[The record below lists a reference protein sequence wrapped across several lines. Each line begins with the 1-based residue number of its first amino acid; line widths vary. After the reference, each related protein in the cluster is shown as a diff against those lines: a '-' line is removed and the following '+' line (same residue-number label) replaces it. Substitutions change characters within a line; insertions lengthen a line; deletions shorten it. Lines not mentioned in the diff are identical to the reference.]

1 VAASPGQEVATAL
14 PILQFSNRDLSVM
27 RFRRISTLLKGT
39 YHSLL
44 QHNQLNNA
52 AALSFFFFL
61 SLPPLLIF
69 LVSLMA
75 LIPSPNLDENLVRAL
90 SHIVPAD
97 AMGIVRRLLA
107 SVFQSNRRLLSLG
120 ILGVLWAGSTG
131 FNSMIVALNGAY
143 GVKEARPLW
152 KRQLVAVGLTIVVG
166 ALLLA
171 ALLLLFL
178 GSRIGFWLAVRLRI
192 DPVFTAVWPYIRWF
206 VVVGFTAVSVE
217 MLYFIA
223 PHVKQRFLAQI
234 PGAAVAVVLWLAS
247 SFGLGL
253 YLRSFTQFTAIYG
266 TLGAMIALMLWFYFS
281 SLAMLIGAEL
291 NAQIQRAD
299 SGHGA
304 GHQILFG

>member
-1 VAASPGQEVATAL
+1 
-14 PILQFSNRDLSVM
+14 M
-27 RFRRISTLLKGT
+27 RFRRARTLLMGT
-39 YHSLL
+39 YRSLL

-61 SLPPLLIF
+61 SLAPFAIF
-69 LVSLMA
+69 LVSLLA
-75 LIPSPNLDENLVRAL
+75 LLPLPHLDQRIVEAL
-90 SHIVPAD
+90 SRFVPAD
-97 AMGIVRRLLA
+97 AMTVVRRLLV

-120 ILGVLWAGSTG
+120 ILGAIWAGSTG
-131 FNSMIVALNGAY
+131 FNSMIVALNSAY

-166 ALLLA
+166 AMLLA

-192 DPVFTAVWPYIRWF
+192 DPVLTAVWPYIRWS
-206 VVVGFTAVSVE
+206 VVVGFTALSTE

-223 PHVKQRFLAQI
+223 PHAKQRFLAQI

-247 SFGLGL
+247 SFGLGF

-304 GHQILFG
+304 GHRILFG